1 MSNRNKADPLVHRPT
16 HLALGKCAFDNLEDD
31 AGVTVTL
38 DGPTAINYSPGLFFM
53 GSPHTEAAYWQCP
66 HPRPPRRWL
75 DRLKSRWLRLLCGGG
90 DFLVHSIQSHGN
102 QGCPETVTLRAGL
115 NKRICRIDLAALE
128 GRPRL
133 WFLHKSYVCSS
144 ANVVIRSVR
153 CKGSH
158 GVVARSFYVLE
169 AHAPERSKG
178 PAILCLAGLAKVIR
192 IKLRPGEGLR
202 VNQGHV
208 LGATDNI
215 DHLSEPI
222 AISHISESSFS
233 KAFQLRRRL
242 RQEHDLPSDD
252 AAAGAAARPPLRER
266 LKRAFHG
273 SRILWNSLRTGEGLY
288 VYSLRNNSEELGQVF
303 LQVERPLIP
312 ESPGLIGWAI
322 YGLSSLARIPGML
335 RGLGMQ

>member
-1 MSNRNKADPLVHRPT
+1 MSNKDTADPLVHRPT
-16 HLALGKCAFDNLEDD
+16 HLALGKCAFEGVEDD

-53 GSPHTEAAYWQCP
+53 GSPHTEAAYWECP
-66 HPRPPRRWL
+66 HPRPPQPWF
-75 DRLKSRWLRLLCGGG
+75 DRQRSRWLRLLCGGG
-90 DFLVHSIQSHGN
+90 DFLVHTIQSHGN
-102 QGCPETVTLRAGL
+102 QGGPETVTLRAGL
-115 NKRICRIDLAALE
+115 NKRVCRIDLAALE

-153 CKGSH
+153 CEGSH

-169 AHAPERSKG
+169 AHVPERSKAPG
-178 PAILCLAGLAKVIR
+178 VLCLAGLAKVIR

-208 LGATDNI
+208 LGATANI
-215 DHLSEPI
+215 DYLSEPI
-222 AISHISESSFS
+222 ATSHISESSFS
-233 KAFQLRRRL
+233 KAFQLRRQRRKEREMPPDDAVAAAAPRLPLSERL
-242 RQEHDLPSDD
+242 RRVLY
-252 AAAGAAARPPLRER
+252 
-266 LKRAFHG
+266 G
-273 SRILWNSLRTGEGLY
+273 SRILWRSLRTGEGLY
-288 VYSLRNNSEELGQVF
+288 VYSLRNNSDEPGYVF

-312 ESPGLIGWAI
+312 ESPGLIGWAV
-322 YGLSSLARIPGML
+322 YGLSSLARLPGVL